1 MRIYNVKQVLDYVNK
16 KNIIGIIDIF
26 NSMLRFSVDNKELNK
41 VIQIKYGFLK
51 EENVGMMKL

>member
-1 MRIYNVKQVLDYVNK
+1 MRIYNVKQVLDYVYK

-41 VIQIKYGFLK
+41 VIQIIYGLLK